1 MSPNVYS
8 LRNINHVFTHPKIS
22 WSNNNSIYEI
32 MNWASRGI
40 RKRGLWRF
48 ADGLFAIN
56 WLDYHVEMNSS
67 SPVPQHRWLPQT
79 FHIGWRKSFSYLH
92 RAVSESEDAPFA
104 DNVYSPPLLL
114 KRTGKLM
121 IGKDRS
127 LVLSIEVTKGISKR
141 QRPSLLQQ
149 IGVAFPLK
157 CCPIRDAGAFKSAR

>member
-1 MSPNVYS
+1 MSIHSVTSIMY
-8 LRNINHVFTHPKIS
+8 LRIQKFLDQTIIVFTKS
-22 WSNNNSIYEI
+22 WIGHLEE
-32 MNWASRGI
+32 WEKE
-40 RKRGLWRF
+40 KRLWRF

-67 SPVPQHRWLPQT
+67 SPVPQLRWLPQT